1 MAFHTRFFDEILVL
15 GGGSAGLCTALALA
29 AAGRRVTLLERDTV
43 LFNRAS
49 LRNEG
54 KIHLGLIYAAES
66 GRATADLQLRGAL
79 CFDRLLSQWTKGAS
93 QAMRV
98 SSAFRY
104 LVDRS
109 SLLSPEQLEEHY
121 DHVETRCREA
131 FAQDPGLRYLGT
143 KPDRLWQRMPET
155 EVRRWFT
162 SERFLAGFRTEERAI
177 DPAEMAEVL
186 TTAVSI
192 YPNLMVRTGHHVR
205 TVRRGPAGFVLEGSG
220 SDGTWQAEAG
230 QVINATWDDLY
241 RLDLEA
247 GLKPP
252 KGWLMRM
259 KYRVLAHLPE
269 SLADAPSTT
278 LVLGPFGDVVVRPD
292 RKAYLSWYPT
302 GLRGWSHDLQTP
314 PDWDAPCAG
323 LEDPAR
329 AAVIADEVLTHI
341 DAWMPG
347 IGRSIPYQVD
357 AGAILAHGKTDVDD
371 PQSGLHGRMDS
382 GVTSLDGWHSL
393 NPGKLTTAPLFAAEA
408 AAVVTNGAWA

>member
-1 MAFHTRFFDEILVL
+1 MTFYTRFHDEILVL
-15 GGGSAGLCTALALA
+15 GGGAAGLCTALALA
-29 AAGRRVTLLERDTV
+29 AAGRRVTLLERDPV

-79 CFDRLLSQWTKGAS
+79 CFDRLLSEWTKGAS
-93 QAMRV
+93 QVIRV

-104 LVDRS
+104 LVHAD
-109 SLLSPEQLEEHY
+109 SLLAPAQLEQHY
-121 DHVETRCREA
+121 DHVESRCREA
-131 FAQDPGLRYLGT
+131 FAQDRGARYLGAR
-143 KPDRLWQRMPET
+143 PDRLWRRMPKAEMK
-155 EVRRWFT
+155 RWFT
-162 SERFLAGFRTEERAI
+162 PETFLAGYQTEERAI
-177 DPAEMAEVL
+177 DPTEMGHVL
-186 TTAVSI
+186 AAAVSI
-192 YPNLMVRTGHHVR
+192 YPNLAVRTGHHVR
-205 TVRRGPAGFVLEGSG
+205 TVRRGPAGFMLEGSG
-220 SDGTWQAEAG
+220 PDGTWRAEAG
-230 QVINATWDDLY
+230 QVVNATWDDLY

-269 SLADAPSTT
+269 HLADAPSAT

-292 RKAYLSWYPT
+292 RTAYLSWYPT
-302 GLRGWSHDLQTP
+302 GLQGWSHDLQMP

-323 LEDPAR
+323 REDPAR
-329 AAVIADEVLTHI
+329 AAEIAARIMTHI
-341 DAWMPG
+341 DGWMPG
-347 IGRSIPYQVD
+347 IGRSTPYQID
-357 AGAILAHGKTDVDD
+357 AGAILAHGRTDVDD

-393 NPGKLTTAPLFAAEA
+393 NPGKLTTAPLFAAEV
-408 AAVVTNGAWA
+408 AVVVTDGARV